1 MPYNAQ
7 SQTGLPK
14 FYPYRNPISAIL
26 SLTITQYWT
35 FCLKLVNKLVKLS

>member
-1 MPYNAQ
+1 MPYNVQ

-26 SLTITQYWT
+26 SLTTKQYWT
-35 FCLKLVNKLVKLS
+35 FCLKLIKKLAKLS